1 MTFQPSP
8 SGHPGRDQRL
18 LEQAHAVFVPPL
30 AQVFAAAVAHF
41 DDVLFDRA
49 ESAGASQL
57 LFLDGMR
64 ELRRKRDEVT
74 TQFRQQLDDGWQA
87 LLLGEPLSAEVVL
100 AGDIGTGPLSLVPEH
115 VLESRL
121 AVRNLATV
129 LLRDFKQ
136 VLARVDRRLGWIAGG
151 LELVADTNPL
161 GPEHLGVAIHEAFAT
176 CDLAPEVRLVLIK
189 LCERDLA
196 ESIGKLYARLDETL
210 AKAGVMPEISQPKR
224 PPPRAQP
231 RGETPEERAQA
242 EAQGAAAQMGGDDL
256 ND

>member
-18 LEQAHAVFVPPL
+18 LDQAHAVFVPPI

-64 ELRRKRDEVT
+64 ELRRKRDEVCA
-74 TQFRQQLDDGWQA
+74 QFRQQLEAGWQA
-87 LLLGEPLSAEVVL
+87 LLQGTPLSAEVVL
-100 AGDIGTGPLSLVPEH
+100 AGDMGTGPLSLVPEH

-136 VLARVDRRLGWIAGG
+136 VLARIDRRLGWIAGG
-151 LELVADTNPL
+151 LELVADTNPV
-161 GPEHLGVAIHEAFAT
+161 GPEHLGVAIHEAFA
-176 CDLAPEVRLVLIK
+176 LSLIH
-189 LCERDLA
+189 
-196 ESIGKLYARLDETL
+196 
-210 AKAGVMPEISQPKR
+210 ISEPTR
-224 PPPRAQP
+224 PY
-231 RGETPEERAQA
+231 
-242 EAQGAAAQMGGDDL
+242 
-256 ND
+256 

>member
-18 LEQAHAVFVPPL
+18 LEQAHDVFVPAL

-49 ESAGASQL
+49 ESAGTSQL

-64 ELRRKRDEVT
+64 ELRRKCEEVAS
-74 TQFRQQLDDGWQA
+74 QFRQQLEDGWQA
-87 LLLGEPLSAEVVL
+87 LVLGTPLSADVVL
-100 AGDIGTGPLSLVPEH
+100 AGDMGTGPLSLVPEH

-129 LLRDFKQ
+129 LLRDFKP

-151 LELVADTNPL
+151 LELMADTNPI
-161 GPEHLGVAIHEAFAT
+161 GPEHLGVAIHRAFAT
-176 CDLAPEVRLVLIK
+176 CDLAPEVRLLLIK

-196 ESIGKLYARLDETL
+196 EPIGRL
-210 AKAGVMPEISQPKR
+210 
-224 PPPRAQP
+224 
-231 RGETPEERAQA
+231 
-242 EAQGAAAQMGGDDL
+242 
-256 ND
+256 